1 MKKISILF
9 VAAAM
14 SVATMAGSTK
24 SLDLSQFSVWSEQ
37 DAVYD
42 ATTTTLTVKTA
53 WKGGQIWYGDDEYAL
68 DATGYGDLILELKQ
82 AATGTVKLSVDY
94 SNCVVPAQEVYIEV
108 GQTIGTLSLKGT
120 AIQKISISADRGA
133 ADNVIVFKE
142 LRLQSAQEY
151 TDVTLWTGTWNAGN
165 WSSDDL
171 VIIEADRLTQLKEG
185 DKIAVS
191 VSAIDPQQE
200 WPGVYIY
207 PKDNWDTQIVEQGIK
222 DQTAPLVVEFTLT
235 ASQVTTA
242 KANGIMFRGCG
253 FTMTS
258 VVWKKLSPTTSLFK
272 VNAALNDGIRRDILG
287 NKVDASYRGVVILNG
302 HKMLQ

>member
-14 SVATMAGSTK
+14 SVAAMAGSTK
-24 SLDLSQFSVWSEQ
+24 SLDLSQFSVWDEN
-37 DAVYD
+37 ATYD
-42 ATTTTLTVKTA
+42 AATTTLTVKTA
-53 WKGGQIWYGDDEYAL
+53 WKGGQIWYGDGEYAL

-82 AATGTVKLSVDY
+82 AATGTIKLSVDY
-94 SNCVVPAQEVYIEV
+94 SNCIVPAQEIYIEP
-108 GQTIGTLSLKGT
+108 GQTIGTLSLNGT

-171 VIIEADRLTQLKEG
+171 VIIDADRLTQLKEG
-185 DKIAVS
+185 DKIAVT

-207 PKDNWDTQIVEQGIK
+207 PKGNWDDQIVEQSVK
-222 DQTAPLVVEFTLT
+222 DQIAPLVVEFTLN
-235 ASQVTTA
+235 ASQVATA
-242 KANGIMFRGCG
+242 KANGIMIRGCG

-258 VVWKKLSPTTSLFK
+258 VVWKKTSPATSLFNVK
-272 VNAALNDGIRRDILG
+272 AALNDGIRRDVLG
-287 NKVDASYRGVVILNG
+287 NKVDASYRGIVILNG